1 MCIGFGA
8 GYFAKIPAKKAAIEV
23 TGRGQLTSAEHFW
36 YILQCVAFG
45 AGYFAK
51 IPTKKALAELA
62 SAGDLEEGIDACKPA
77 HVTTSH
83 PHDKTLGAGFTPLQG
98 KPGAATTRR
107 RRRKTPSTLPN
118 GT

>member
-1 MCIGFGA
+1 MTISGQQTAPVVARREGYMTASATFWYVLMCIGFGA

-62 SAGDLEEGIDACKPA
+62 SAGN
-77 HVTTSH
+77 
-83 PHDKTLGAGFTPLQG
+83 LG
-98 KPGAATTRR
+98 
-107 RRRKTPSTLPN
+107 
-118 GT
+118 

>member
-1 MCIGFGA
+1 MTGAATFWYVLMCIGFGA

-51 IPTKKALAELA
+51 IPTKKALVELA
-62 SAGDLEEGIDACKPA
+62 STGNLE
-77 HVTTSH
+77 
-83 PHDKTLGAGFTPLQG
+83 
-98 KPGAATTRR
+98 
-107 RRRKTPSTLPN
+107 
-118 GT
+118 